1 MKVKKGEKMVA
12 FPQEILG
19 KRNLP
24 GIKTSRIQVGN
35 KACISVLRK
44 DMGQLCHLIGLK
56 SSQIKMVK
64 TDYNGVYLA
73 DVDEATKEGL
83 IKDQVAVARQNYMNL
98 CGFQRKNERIKAL
111 MEEISTIS
119 LDVENYQK
127 NLVKSLRELEEKQLA
142 LQKIQ
147 NNDNEILKRFGD
159 EFDQLIKHPYIEYLE
174 TVGNKLIVYTKPI
187 TITYEKVA
195 YNIGK
200 FNITIYTNGSNGCVK
215 MYNLT
220 HKLHYNHPH
229 VNETGDP
236 CLGNIKEI
244 IPHLIAEKKYAATV
258 SICIQFLK
266 SYTFDDV
273 YRPHERISDWP
284 RVKLIRSKEER
295 NV

>member
-24 GIKTSRIQVGN
+24 GIKTSRIQVGD

-44 DMGQLCHLIGLK
+44 DMGQLCDLIGLK

-83 IKDQVAVARQNYMNL
+83 IKDQVAVARQNYMSL
-98 CGFQRKNERIKAL
+98 CGFQRKKERIMSL
-111 MEEISTIS
+111 TEEISTIS

-127 NLVKSLRELEEKQLA
+127 NLVKSLRELEEKQLV

-147 NNDNEILKRFGD
+147 NNDDETLERFGN

-187 TITYEKVA
+187 TITYEGAK

-200 FNITIYTNGSNGCVK
+200 FNITIYTNGSNGCVR

-220 HKLHYNHPH
+220 NKLGCHHPH
-229 VNETGDP
+229 VNEDGYP

-244 IPHLIAEKKYAATV
+244 IPYLIAEKKYAAAS

-266 SYTFDDV
+266 SYTFEDGYQP
-273 YRPHERISDWP
+273 YREISDWP
-284 RVKLIRSKEER
+284 RVK
-295 NV
+295 